1 MSRDFIPFIDISYDE
16 LSSMS
21 INQLEKKITKNIEL
35 YFEKIS
41 HMSLDE
47 KMKMQEDVKETR
59 KAKFRFS
66 QEITKDI
73 SKDRIQLALSQLAK
87 LFQRLDKDIKKSER
101 NTLISFL

>member
-87 LFQRLDKDIKKSER
+87 LFQRLDKDIKKK
-101 NTLISFL
+101 